1 MAHINLLPWRE
12 DRRKKR
18 QRDFGITLGV
28 AAALAALGV
37 GAVHMLIGTLIDTQN
52 NRNAYLQQ
60 EIARVDKIIIE
71 IDELE
76 KVKSGLLSRMAVIQQ
91 LQGSRPEVVHLFDE
105 LVDTLPDGVHLTIVS
120 QQARRLTVNGE
131 AESNA
136 RISTYMRKI
145 DASEWVGDPDLRVIE
160 NKDRDDTAM
169 SKFELRLQQRA
180 PEKEV
185 SG

>member
-12 DRRKKR
+12 ELRSKR
-18 QRDFGITLGV
+18 QRDFGITLGL

-37 GAVHMLIGTLIDTQN
+37 GGVHLLIGAMIDTQA
-52 NRNAYLQQ
+52 NRNRYLQQ
-60 EIARVDKIIIE
+60 EIARVDKVIAE
-71 IDELE
+71 IRELE
-76 KVKSGLLSRMAVIQQ
+76 RVKNGLLSRMDVIQQ

-105 LVDTLPDGVHLTIVS
+105 LVDTLPDGVYLTDVK
-120 QQARRLTVNGE
+120 QQARRLTVTGQ

-180 PEKEV
+180 PDKEV

>member
-12 DRRKKR
+12 DLRKKR
-18 QRDFGITLGV
+18 QRDFGVTLG
-28 AAALAALGV
+28 AAAVLAAIGV

-52 NRNAYLQQ
+52 QRNGYLQQ

-71 IDELE
+71 IKELE
-76 KVKSGLLSRMAVIQQ
+76 KVKNGLLSRMDVIQQ

-105 LVDTLPDGVHLTIVS
+105 LVATLPDGVHLTKVS
-120 QQARRLTVNGE
+120 QQARGLTVTGQ

-145 DASEWVGDPDLRVIE
+145 EASEWVGNPELRIIE
-160 NKDRDDTAM
+160 NKERDDTAM
-169 SKFELRLQQRA
+169 SKFELRLQQRE
-180 PEKEV
+180 PKKEV